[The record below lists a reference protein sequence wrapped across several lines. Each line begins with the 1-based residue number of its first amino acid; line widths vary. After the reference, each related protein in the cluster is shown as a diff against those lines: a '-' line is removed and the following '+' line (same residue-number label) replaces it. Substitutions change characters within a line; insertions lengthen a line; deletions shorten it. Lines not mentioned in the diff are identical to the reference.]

1 MKYVLIIIFYQK
13 ASLGKLKKDIEN
25 LDIEKLNIIPFE
37 LKKLI
42 YVVDKEV
49 FKSWESNTNKK
60 QITKLKK
67 LEKKYEILPDQLL
80 ILTLIQKLYKL
91 KIKYQVL

>member
-1 MKYVLIIIFYQK
+1 MCWSLYFTKK

-60 QITKLKK
+60 
-67 LEKKYEILPDQLL
+67 
-80 ILTLIQKLYKL
+80 
-91 KIKYQVL
+91 